1 MYTSW
6 LSRAIETAWTILD
19 ELDALWLPVIKS
31 WRLNERMYGA
41 LTGMSKKGIA
51 ERYGDKQ
58 LKAWRRGY
66 DIQPPPVNSFS
77 INYPGNDD
85 RYFKYVS
92 DLRYSFVETVMRSLA
107 KGKIELHRK
116 FPKTESLR
124 DCMTRTIPFYT
135 NVIVPDAVASGK
147 RVLIASSEN
156 AIRGLLMHLCD
167 IPRDRIHE
175 IDIPNGLPLVFNLKT
190 KCVQILDD
198 GCESE
203 EDYLNPLRRYS
214 FGESPELLFKPCDF
228 TEDGSDN
235 KECFIGPNGK
245 SYAWDPVV
253 RLKKK
258 DKMSMLKKPESGST
272 DPIITDSKL
281 FNTSLSPARL
291 LILFSYLDIAL

>member
-1 MYTSW
+1 MSHLHLYTFISIFIQEGRRQAHNAGKLLKLHGIEFDIVYTSW
-6 LSRAIETAWTILD
+6 LSRAIETAWAILD
-19 ELDALWLPVIKS
+19 ELDALWLPVVKS

-51 ERYGDKQ
+51 ERYGEKQ

-92 DLRYSFVETVMRSLA
+92 DLRYSVVESVMRSLA
-107 KGKIELHRK
+107 KGKIEFHRK

-135 NVIVPDAVASGK
+135 NVIVPDSIASGK

-198 GCESE
+198 GNETRVPYP
-203 EDYLNPLRRYS
+203 DRPLV
-214 FGESPELLFKPCDF
+214 
-228 TEDGSDN
+228 
-235 KECFIGPNGK
+235 
-245 SYAWDPVV
+245 A
-253 RLKKK
+253 
-258 DKMSMLKKPESGST
+258 
-272 DPIITDSKL
+272 
-281 FNTSLSPARL
+281 
-291 LILFSYLDIAL
+291 